1 MRLLHLSFVSAMCA
15 LSPIALA
22 APGTSTSQSG
32 GATDAAATAAQ
43 QTSLIKISTIEGKD
57 SNDEFTRN
65 VQVLEAQR
73 QEIMKLNESTNAAP
87 AGKAHDDLQAQLDAA
102 VARLDGDN
110 KSMAKTY
117 GYSILRNYVR
127 VPEVSEI
134 FVVLTEDE
142 IAKQPAPKDGSEPAK
157 TLKVATISDAQGNQA
172 FQTTVQNLQ
181 QMRQQAEAIKATLDA
196 ATDPKDKA
204 YQQGQ
209 LDLMMKFLNEANA
222 LATKTYAFNLNRQY
236 VMSIEK
242 STLYMAAT
250 PEEAAQVQQ
259 EETAAATK
267 AAAKGEVKAAAKGET
282 NAAAQAPAS
291 APATTKSA
299 AKGDV
304 KAPVTTKAA
313 AQAPASA
320 PATTKPSAQAPASA
334 PATTKPAAQAPAS
347 APATTKPAAQAPA
360 SAPATTKPAAQAP
373 VSVPASAPVPA
384 KGTAKSDPKSAPK
397 SDPKSDPKSAPPQ

>member
-1 MRLLHLSFVSAMCA
+1 MRLLHLIFVSTMCA
-15 LSPIALA
+15 LPPIAVA

-267 AAAKGEVKAAAKGET
+267 AAA
-282 NAAAQAPAS
+282 QAPAS

-320 PATTKPSAQAPASA
+320 PATTKS
-334 PATTKPAAQAPAS
+334 AAQAPAS
-347 APATTKPAAQAPA
+347 AAATTKPAAQAPA

-397 SDPKSDPKSAPPQ
+397 SDPKSDPNSAPPQ

>member
-1 MRLLHLSFVSAMCA
+1 MRLLYLFFVSIICA

-110 KSMAKTY
+110 KTMAKTY

-134 FVVLTEDE
+134 FVVLTKDE

-282 NAAAQAPAS
+282 KAAAQAPAS

-304 KAPVTTKAA
+304 KAPATTKAA

-320 PATTKPSAQAPASA
+320 PT
-334 PATTKPAAQAPAS
+334 TTKPAAQAPAS
-347 APATTKPAAQAPA
+347 APATTKAAAQAPA

-397 SDPKSDPKSAPPQ
+397 SDPKSAPKSDPTSAPKSDPNSAPPQ